1 MKKMLFVVL
10 ALSPLALFANENA
23 GTDIIPRVV
32 NFTIFAA
39 IVYFLLA
46 DKLKT
51 FFAERTKGIQKELDD
66 VQKALEESKKK
77 VQDAKTEL
85 EKAEQLAIELISD
98 AKKDIENI
106 KEKISIGFDVEVNN
120 LSKSFDEKL
129 LLETR
134 KAKSLIVDEILNE
147 LLSNENM
154 SISQDDLVN
163 IILKKVA

>member
-10 ALSPLALFANENA
+10 VLSPLAVFANENVE
-23 GTDIIPRVV
+23 TDIIPRVV
-32 NFTIFAA
+32 NFAIFSA

-46 DKLKT
+46 DKLKV
-51 FFAERTKGIQKELDD
+51 FFADRTKGIQKELDD

-77 VQDAKTEL
+77 VEDAKAEL
-85 EKAEQLAIELISD
+85 EKAEQLAIELVSD

-106 KEKISIGFDVEVNN
+106 KEKISVGFDLEVNN
-120 LSKSFDEKL
+120 LSKSFDDKL
-129 LLETR
+129 LIETK

-163 IILKKVA
+163 IILKKVS